1 MKSTPSDRITLSR
14 WIQRGIRLI
23 LSGGC
28 LLAGSA
34 QAEDYYFDPSLLE
47 TQKSGQ
53 QQVDL
58 SAFSKPDIQLPGD
71 YIVDIY
77 VNKKKITQRKLTFIA
92 PAPEKPLIPQLNVG
106 LLREL
111 GIKVDEIPELAEES
125 DDVIVASLSQAI
137 PDSSSTLDINHGR
150 LELSVPQIMLYRDAR
165 GYISPSRWDD
175 GEPALFTNYTFS
187 GSDSHYSNSDNQ
199 QRQYLNMQNGAN
211 LGAWRLRNYT
221 AWSKDN
227 DASRWQN
234 INTFL
239 QRDIKFLKSQ
249 LVIGESAT
257 DGAIF
262 SSYQF
267 TGARLYSD
275 SSMLPTSQHGFAPT
289 VRGIA
294 NTNAIVTIR
303 QNGYTIYQSTVPAG
317 AFEINDLNPS
327 SFSGDLDITIE
338 ETDGTTRH
346 FVQPFSALPMM
357 QRPGYLKYSLT
368 AGRYRAANN
377 SDSTEPQFIEAT
389 SLYGVN
395 NAFTLYGG
403 ALASEDYQSVA
414 LGVGTTLGMFGAL
427 SMDISQADSRF
438 ADDDSYQGYKW
449 RMQYIKDLPETGTD
463 ISLGYSR
470 YTSSGYFNFADAN
483 QYDATN
489 NLQSS
494 EIQFSISQS
503 LFNGMGFY
511 ASGSQQ
517 TYWNSSQKDKN
528 LSVGLSGSLWDITY
542 NLSAQFTDR
551 SDSDNDRS
559 VFLSLSMP
567 LDRWL
572 SNAQATWRITQQK
585 DRSTQHE
592 VGINGSLLEDRRLSY
607 NVRQRQSENN
617 DTSSSSVAGSYRSA
631 YGTFNAG
638 YDYDRNSR
646 QLSYGVSGG
655 IVAHRGGVTLSQP
668 LGNSFALIDANGAAG
683 IRVKNHPG
691 IATDPFGYA
700 VIPYLSAY
708 QENTIAL
715 DTTMMPDDVDVTETV
730 RVVIPDKG
738 AAVAVHFNAKS
749 GRRVLL
755 KLTDAQGKPL
765 PFGAMASNE
774 TQPQESIVD
783 EGGVLYIAGVNSQPQ
798 AWSVRWGNAA
808 NQQCRFTFS
817 LPDDLTQESA
827 ILNGSAVCR

>member
-1 MKSTPSDRITLSR
+1 MKRTPSDHINLSR
-14 WIQRGIRLI
+14 CIYLV
-23 LSGGC
+23 LTGGC
-28 LLAGSA
+28 LLSSFA
-34 QAEDYYFDPSLLE
+34 QADDYYFDPSLLE
-47 TQKSGQ
+47 TRKSGQ
-53 QQVDL
+53 QPVDL
-58 SAFSKPDIQLPGD
+58 SSFSNPDMQLPGD

-77 VNKKKITQRKLTFIA
+77 VNNKKITQRKITFIA
-92 PAPEKPLIPQLNVG
+92 AEAAKPLVPQLSVG

-111 GIKVDEIPELAEES
+111 GIKVDEIPALAEKN
-125 DDVIVASLSQAI
+125 DDAIVLNLAQVIAN
-137 PDSSSTLDINHGR
+137 SSSTLDVSHGK
-150 LELSVPQIMLYRDAR
+150 LMLSIPQIMLYRDAR

-175 GEPALFTNYTFS
+175 GEPVLFTNYTFS
-187 GSDSHYSNSDNQ
+187 GSDSRYSHSDSQ
-199 QRQYLNMQNGAN
+199 QRQYLNMRNGAN
-211 LGAWRLRNYT
+211 LGAWRLRNYS
-221 AWSKDN
+221 AWTKDN
-227 DASRWQN
+227 NASRWEN

-239 QRDIKFLKSQ
+239 QRDIKMLRSQ
-249 LVIGESAT
+249 LVVGESAT
-257 DGAIF
+257 DGVIF

-275 SSMLPTSQHGFAPT
+275 SSMLPSSQHGFAPT
-289 VRGIA
+289 IRGIA
-294 NTNAIVTIR
+294 NTNAVVTIQ

-338 ETDGTTRH
+338 ETDGTIRH

-368 AGRYRAANN
+368 AGRYRAASNTN
-377 SDSTEPQFIEAT
+377 STEPKFIEAT
-389 SLYGVN
+389 SLYGLN
-395 NAFTLYGG
+395 NAITLYGG
-403 ALASEDYQSVA
+403 GLASEDYQSAA
-414 LGVGTTLGMFGAL
+414 LGVGVTLGMFGAL
-427 SMDISQADSRF
+427 SMDISQANSQFIDG
-438 ADDDSYQGYKW
+438 DSYRGHKW
-449 RMQYIKDLPETGTD
+449 RTQYIKDLPDTGTD
-463 ISLGYSR
+463 VSLSYSR
-470 YTSSGYFNFADAN
+470 YTDSGYFDFADAT
-483 QYDATN
+483 QYDHDSDSR
-489 NLQSS
+489 QRS
-494 EIQFSISQS
+494 EIQFSVSQN

-517 TYWNSSQKDKN
+517 EYWNSSQRDKN
-528 LSVGLSGSLWDITY
+528 LSVGLNGNLWSISY
-542 NLSAQFTDR
+542 SLSAQYTDR

-572 SNAQATWRITQQK
+572 SNAQATWRITQQR

-592 VGINGSLLEDRRLSY
+592 VGINGSLLEDRRLNY

-638 YDYDRNSR
+638 YDYDRDSR

-655 IVAHRGGVTLSQP
+655 IVAHRGGMTFSQP
-668 LGNSFALIDANGAAG
+668 LGNNFALIDADGAAG
-683 IRVKNHPG
+683 IRVKNYPG

-730 RVVIPDKG
+730 RVVIPNQG
-738 AAVAVHFNAKS
+738 AAVAAHFNAKS
-749 GRRVLL
+749 GRRMLL
-755 KLTDAQGKPL
+755 KLTDAQGQPL

-783 EGGVLYIAGVNSQPQ
+783 EGGVLYIAGVNNQPQ
-798 AWSVRWGNAA
+798 TWSVRWGNAA

-817 LPDDLTQESA
+817 LPDNVVQNSA
-827 ILNGSAVCR
+827 ILNGSAMCR